1 MIENMDMVP
10 SNKVGRR
17 VGVEG
22 AIVINSESNITDFYE
37 LMESL

>member
-22 AIVINSESNITDFYE
+22 AIVIKNQNLT
-37 LMESL
+37 